1 MTAPVDSSALDA
13 SGLTPCV
20 APAGELAR
28 ALKPRHVAM
37 IALGGIIGA
46 GLFVGSSAGIAAVGP
61 AILVSYFL
69 AGILILMV
77 MRMLGEMAVAN
88 PGLGGFTEYARLGLG
103 DWAGFVTGWLYWFF
117 WVVVIAVEAIAA
129 AGVLEPMTGLPVWQT
144 GLGLLIAM
152 TITNLWSART
162 FGEFEFWFASIKV
175 GAIIAFVLT
184 AGAYLF
190 GTPPAAGALANLTAD
205 GGFAPFGMPA
215 ALAGVTTV
223 IFSLVGAEAATIAAA
238 ESEEPGR
245 VVARMTTSLVVRVT
259 LFYLL
264 SLFLIVCIVP
274 WRDIVPGQSPFVAA
288 LNVIGIPGAP
298 TLMSFLVLTA
308 VLSCLNSG
316 IYVTSRTLFVL
327 AARGDAPA
335 PLVALNARR
344 VPARAILLGMAFGY
358 LGVVASIISP
368 QVVFAFLINASGAVM
383 LFIYIIIAVAQIRT
397 RRRLEQTDP
406 ARLQVK
412 MWLFPWLSYAVIA
425 GIAGVLLAMALTPS
439 LTSQLYMSLL
449 ALGLVLAGYFIHAH
463 IRKSR

>member
-1 MTAPVDSSALDA
+1 MNSNADSGAAGLAP
-13 SGLTPCV
+13 CI
-20 APAGELAR
+20 APEGELAR

-61 AILVSYFL
+61 GILVSYFL
-69 AGILILMV
+69 AGAMILLV

-103 DWAGFVTGWLYWFF
+103 DWAGYVTGWLYWFF
-117 WVVVIAVEAIAA
+117 WVVVVAVEAIAA

-162 FGEFEFWFASIKV
+162 YGEFEFWFASIKV
-175 GAIIAFVLT
+175 GAILAFVLT
-184 AGAYLF
+184 AAAYLF
-190 GTPPAAGALANLTAD
+190 GSPPAAGTFANLTGH
-205 GGFAPFGMPA
+205 GGFAPFGIPA
-215 ALAGVTTV
+215 ILAGVTTV

-245 VVARMTTSLVVRVT
+245 IVARMTTQLVVRVT

-288 LNVIGIPGAP
+288 LNVIGIPGAS

-335 PLVALNARR
+335 QLVALNARR
-344 VPARAILLGMAFGY
+344 VPARAILLGMVFGY
-358 LGVVASIISP
+358 LGVIASVISP

-425 GIAGVLLAMALTPS
+425 GIAGVLIAMALTAS
-439 LTSQLYMSLL
+439 LASQLYMSLL
-449 ALGLVLAGYFIHAH
+449 ALGVVLTGYFIRA
-463 IRKSR
+463 RVRPAR